1 MKGDDQIL
9 DFDKEIGVVRISHKA
24 QVYWREIGTDEVW
37 SNEQMRSRG
46 IAGKNLQHINVS
58 LQVPGGKV

>member
-24 QVYWREIGTDEVW
+24 QVYWREIGTDEV
-37 SNEQMRSRG
+37 
-46 IAGKNLQHINVS
+46 
-58 LQVPGGKV
+58 